1 MNEVAN
7 RLLQLYKNSGY
18 SYPELERMT
27 GISKSTL
34 QRYFTGGTAKIPL
47 SKLELLAKALNSTPA
62 YIMGWEDENQ
72 GVVPVSN
79 LACEDA
85 DKVHEFIRMYSA
97 LSEENK
103 QLIDRTMKA
112 LKADQERSADS
123 PE

>member
-79 LACEDA
+79 LAGEDA